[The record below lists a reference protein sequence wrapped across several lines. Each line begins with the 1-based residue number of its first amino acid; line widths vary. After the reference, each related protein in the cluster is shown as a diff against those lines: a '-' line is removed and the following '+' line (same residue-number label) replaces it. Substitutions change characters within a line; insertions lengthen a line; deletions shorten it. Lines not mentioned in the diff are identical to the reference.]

1 MNNKIFTSPLF
12 LSLTATIVLVFI
24 VYFYNSHQEKK
35 YDRESKGIIYYFGLS
50 VLVFCL
56 CYGASYLYNNFAD
69 TSPEIIADSVMKGGK
84 KIVTKIKNLTPP
96 STPKL
101 EVNTNIVEKV
111 LSPQNVMLG
120 GAEDF
125 INTGLPDW

>member
-50 VLVFCL
+50 VLVFFL

>member
-50 VLVFCL
+50 VLVFFL

-96 STPKL
+96 STPKP

-111 LSPQNVMLG
+111 LSPQNIMLG

>member
-50 VLVFCL
+50 VLVFFL

-96 STPKL
+96 STPKP

>member
-1 MNNKIFTSPLF
+1 MNNKVFTSPLF
-12 LSLTATIVLVFI
+12 LSSTATIILVFI

-69 TSPEIIADSVMKGGK
+69 TSPKTVADSVMKGGK
-84 KIVTKIKNLTPP
+84 KIITELKNLTPP
-96 STPKL
+96 STPKP

-111 LSPQNVMLG
+111 LSPKNVMLG